1 MFTASRSPGVRP
13 RVTFSTSGSSYFHVP
28 LTTVRHLLNVCTA
41 KNWRQGMSTYR
52 DFLLRN
58 VYMKELINWNSHQL
72 YPPAFFSFFRDLV
85 FTFLWALLSCR
96 VKHVATCTCHSTDVR
111 SEVDTSAKMR
121 CINQRLTLHYINK
134 R

>member
-1 MFTASRSPGVRP
+1 MVVVVVVVDWSKLETPSRDVEHYHMFTASRSPGVRP

-72 YPPAFFSFFRDLV
+72 YPPAFFFF
-85 FTFLWALLSCR
+85 FS
-96 VKHVATCTCHSTDVR
+96 
-111 SEVDTSAKMR
+111 
-121 CINQRLTLHYINK
+121 
-134 R
+134 